1 MLWLIPLVATLTS
14 VVFFRSSP
22 DDQSLVGRV
31 LVSAH
36 GVTIA
41 AFFVGAMSVYWSNL
55 SRADFAIPFCIGLL
69 LPVALM
75 IFSFFKFQ
83 TGKDFNASAK
93 QDQQSFDESR
103 GVILEGDAAREVAEM
118 CGAKDDS
125 KGWRISSSDIK
136 SLEKELAPLL
146 ADDLRRVRANASP
159 HQYYRQYAS
168 GTFANR
174 DAIFVNGFHESHLS
188 TFNDTS
194 WQTRPRV
201 HPRQREPFLFRP
213 RVN

>member
-75 IFSFFKFQ
+75 IFSFFKFRGPRTVQ
-83 TGKDFNASAK
+83 WLQLLNLSCLALTFIIGGMGITGDF
-93 QDQQSFDESR
+93 
-103 GVILEGDAAREVAEM
+103 
-118 CGAKDDS
+118 
-125 KGWRISSSDIK
+125 
-136 SLEKELAPLL
+136 P
-146 ADDLRRVRANASP
+146 
-159 HQYYRQYAS
+159 
-168 GTFANR
+168 
-174 DAIFVNGFHESHLS
+174 
-188 TFNDTS
+188 
-194 WQTRPRV
+194 
-201 HPRQREPFLFRP
+201 
-213 RVN
+213 